1 VALERQRPLAAAV
14 GSLVLVAATLWPVA
28 RDPREDG
35 FPLSTYPMFATAR
48 PTTLVMSYPLGETA
62 HGNVALLPRLIG
74 SPEVLQA
81 RAIVE
86 RAVAGGRNGMAQLCG
101 RIAERVALEEQFRD
115 VTGIRIV
122 SGTHDAIEFL
132 VRDQRGP
139 ERLLARCEVRR

>member
-1 VALERQRPLAAAV
+1 VSI
-14 GSLVLVAATLWPVA
+14 GLVAAALWPVVRNP
-28 RDPREDG
+28 RDDG

-62 HGNVALLPRLIG
+62 EGTVSLRPRLIG

-86 RAVAGGRNGMAQLCG
+86 RAVAKGRTALAALCA
-101 RIAERVALEEQFRD
+101 RIAERVATDDGFRG
-115 VTGIRIV
+115 VTAIRIV

-132 VRDQRGP
+132 TRDQRGP
-139 ERLLARCEVRR
+139 ERLLVRCEVRR